1 MSPWLEEKWSRIF
14 AAKRY
19 HTKDGVI
26 KLDVIEQQELL
37 DDILKEIK
45 DKRAS

>member
-1 MSPWLEEKWSRIF
+1 MTIKDVREKWSRLF

-26 KLDVIEQQELL
+26 KLTPVEQQELL
-37 DDILKEIK
+37 DDIEKANE
-45 DKRAS
+45 